1 MALRIR
7 RVGLISSA
15 KFGFVTGAV
24 TAMPVGIVAA
34 LVARVVIGW
43 LRHLLEGWQRATID
57 GGLLGQLP
65 VDVIRLLGLGQA
77 LGTVRRLDELPVV
90 IVAAVFVCVVVL
102 AGVLGAATASW
113 WAVAYNAI
121 AALSGGLTVELEP
134 ESGGHVLVLPRNS
147 GKMRRGV

>member
-1 MALRIR
+1 MRIR
-7 RVGLISSA
+7 RIGLISSA

-24 TAMPVGIVAA
+24 MAMPVGIVTA

-57 GGLLGQLP
+57 GGLLGQVP
-65 VDVIRLLGLGQA
+65 VDVIRLLGLSQA
-77 LGTVRRLDELPVV
+77 LGTVRQLDELPLI

-113 WAVAYNAI
+113 WAMAYNAI

-134 ESGGHVLVLPRNS
+134 ESGSQVLVLQKHS
-147 GKMRRGV
+147 GKVGR

>member
-1 MALRIR
+1 MAVRIR
-7 RVGLISSA
+7 RIGLISSA

-57 GGLLGQLP
+57 GGLLGQVP

-77 LGTVRRLDELPVV
+77 LGAVRRLDELPAI

-102 AGVLGAATASW
+102 AGALGAATAGW
-113 WAVAYNAI
+113 WAMAYNAI

-134 ESGGHVLVLPRNS
+134 ESGGQVLVLQKHS
-147 GKMRRGV
+147 SKVGRGG